1 MKLLKLEIDGKEL
14 VLNVTNTSYTV
25 GNIVTI
31 VDIYFDTAQKLDIPS
46 LLRVVVYN
54 ENIDTFCNK
63 LCSESFVD
71 LNSLGD
77 LIESMKDFYL
87 VNGLVSK
94 ENKKKVYSHLDT
106 GAETHLLDWSDSL
119 SKMNDDPYETEFF
132 KSDLSFVELENE

>member
-14 VLNVTNTSYTV
+14 VLNVTNTTYTV

-31 VDIYFDTAQKLDIPS
+31 IDIYFDTSKKIDVPS

-54 ENIDTFCNK
+54 ENLDIFCQK
-63 LCSESFVD
+63 LSSKEFVD

-87 VNGLVSK
+87 VSGLVSK
-94 ENKKKVYSHLDT
+94 ENKEKVYSNLDT

-119 SKMNDDPYETEFF
+119 SKTSDDTYETEFF
-132 KSDLSFVELENE
+132 KSELSFVELENE

>member
-14 VLNVTNTSYTV
+14 VLNVTNTTYTV

-31 VDIYFDTAQKLDIPS
+31 IDIYFDTSKKIDVPS

-54 ENIDTFCNK
+54 ENLDIFCQK
-63 LCSESFVD
+63 LCSKEFVD

-87 VNGLVSK
+87 VSGLVSK
-94 ENKKKVYSHLDT
+94 ENKERVYSNLDT

-119 SKMNDDPYETEFF
+119 SKTSDDTYETEFF
-132 KSDLSFVELENE
+132 KSELSFVELENE